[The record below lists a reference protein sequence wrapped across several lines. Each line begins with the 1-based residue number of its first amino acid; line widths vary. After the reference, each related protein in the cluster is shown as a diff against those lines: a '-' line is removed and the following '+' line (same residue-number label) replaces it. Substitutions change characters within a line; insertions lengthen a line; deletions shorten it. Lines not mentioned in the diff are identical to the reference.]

1 MKLIVIINKTEPK
14 LRTPGILAKDL
25 GVSLHR
31 VQYVL
36 RTRSHI
42 RPAARAGQ
50 LRLYDR
56 DAIELLKHELDSI
69 SVRCASGGES

>member
-1 MKLIVIINKTEPK
+1 MIVNKTEPK
-14 LRTPGILAKDL
+14 LRTPGILANDL

-31 VQYVL
+31 VQYIL

-42 RPAARAGQ
+42 RPAARAGR

-56 DAIELLKHELDSI
+56 DAIALLRYELNSI
-69 SVRCASGGES
+69 DAKRSNNLGENHD